1 MAHNFLEQLVAEW
14 YEYQGYFIRRNM
26 WVGKRAKGGYECE
39 LDIIAFHPETKH
51 LVQIEPSMDAAS
63 WDEREK
69 RYKKKFEAGK
79 KYIPE
84 LFKGLDIPKKI
95 EQIAVLVFASKE
107 NRDTVG
113 GGKLILISELLKDVF
128 TELRSR
134 SIYSEMV
141 SEQFAILRGLQFVAQ
156 YSQDVCAILLDRE
169 V

>member
-1 MAHNFLEQLVAEW
+1 MNFLEQLVSEW
-14 YEYQGYFIRRNM
+14 YEYNGYFLQRNIK
-26 WVGKRAKGGYECE
+26 VGYRAKGGYECE
-39 LDIIAFHPETKH
+39 LDIIAFHPEKKH

-69 RYKKKFEAGK
+69 RYKKKFEAGE

>member
-14 YEYQGYFIRRNM
+14 YEYQGYFIRRNI

-39 LDIIAFHPETKH
+39 LDIIAFHPEKKH

-95 EQIAVLVFASKE
+95 EQIAVLVFASKQ

>member
-69 RYKKKFEAGK
+69 RYKKKFEAGE